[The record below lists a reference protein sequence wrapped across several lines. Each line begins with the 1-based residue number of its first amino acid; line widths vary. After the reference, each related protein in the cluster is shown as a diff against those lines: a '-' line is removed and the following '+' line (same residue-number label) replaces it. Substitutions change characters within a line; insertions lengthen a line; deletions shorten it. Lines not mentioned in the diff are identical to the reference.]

1 MKLGMSLSRLITAG
15 EFQSV
20 RQGQVPAFIN
30 RYSSTMTLCETEQ
43 EIFFD
48 LILNI
53 PSTIFQLNRNGSSW
67 VEPVLS

>member
-15 EFQSV
+15 KFQSV

-30 RYSSTMTLCETEQ
+30 RYSSTMTLLKQ
-43 EIFFD
+43 NKRFLFD
-48 LILNI
+48 LILNV
-53 PSTIFQLNRNGSSW
+53 PSTIFQLIRAGSSW